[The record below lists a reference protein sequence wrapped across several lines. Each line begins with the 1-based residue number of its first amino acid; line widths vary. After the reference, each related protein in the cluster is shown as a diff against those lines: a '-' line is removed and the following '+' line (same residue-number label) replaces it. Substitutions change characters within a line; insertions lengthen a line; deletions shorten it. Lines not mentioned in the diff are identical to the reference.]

1 MEEFQL
7 ARDKALKKV
16 RVADHMLIMT
26 YPLVKDPKLLLAV
39 LENLFSALTN
49 SVSSLLYYERTFK
62 RIPIFNEDFDSKFA
76 LFKDKLVLKHNINKE
91 YLVLIETIREM
102 LVEHKKSPVEFS
114 RGDRFV
120 ICSSNYRMKT
130 ISVNDI
136 KKYVAKTKLF
146 VADMDRLVRRDAGIF
161 K

>member
-7 ARDKALKKV
+7 ARDKALKNI

-26 YPLVKDPKLLLAV
+26 YPMVRDPKLLLAV
-39 LENLFSALTN
+39 LENIFSSLTN
-49 SVSSLLYYERTFK
+49 AFSSLLYYERTFK
-62 RIPIFNEDFDSKFA
+62 RIPIFNDDFDSKFA
-76 LFKDKLVLKHNINKE
+76 LFKDKLVSKYDINKE
-91 YLVLIETIREM
+91 YLNLIETIREI
-102 LVEHKKSPVEFS
+102 LVEHKRSPVEFS
-114 RGDRFV
+114 RGERFV

-130 ISVNDI
+130 LSVNDI

-146 VADMDRLVRRDAGIF
+146 VADMDRLVRRNEGIF